1 MFTEAEKDFDL
12 VFSALKTG
20 RSLAA
25 SYNLQTDIQC
35 KLNTHPAASPLLIDN
50 GFI

>member
-1 MFTEAEKDFDL
+1 MVFEDAERDFDL

-25 SYNLQTDIQC
+25 SYSLQNDIQC
-35 KLNTHPAASPLLIDN
+35 EQLSCGLTNRDV
-50 GFI
+50 